1 MLLGPTRL
9 SLSTSTHVHNTKQ
22 KHPLHTLLPTSLAPQ
37 AGARHPHP
45 LRDRAII
52 GNVLSLYVP
61 LTASSSHRPHQ
72 QRQRHAIRVEDL
84 ARRRR
89 ANGRQDDVHTR
100 PGAQTKGNQLKQQP
114 KAAQLWRL
122 RAPRCKCQ
130 FYKKKEKN
138 QFEINQ
144 ILFF

>member
-1 MLLGPTRL
+1 MEAEERPLYLLLGPTRL
-9 SLSTSTHVHNTKQ
+9 SLSTNTHVHNTKQ
-22 KHPLHTLLPTSLAPQ
+22 KHPLLPSTHTHPSPQPPQ
-37 AGARHPHP
+37 AGAQHRHPQ
-45 LRDRAII
+45 RDRTII
-52 GNVLSLYVP
+52 GNVLSLYKYVP

-122 RAPRCKCQ
+122 GAS
-130 FYKKKEKN
+130 
-138 QFEINQ
+138 
-144 ILFF
+144 